1 MMHLCNLFDYAVI
14 APEDYY
20 KSIQKLQKL
29 LSNYDE
35 GRKVIIEAREQQL
48 DYWDTI
54 GSKKQIQ
61 LLEQQKKIQES
72 AKGPTTAG
80 EKPTTPTKTTTEK
93 TNKKETK
100 SKHEDEKLH
109 TAVVNLKN
117 SKNSVTNSTNRK
129 REAVQNKEDKVIIKR
144 RRSTLRGNEA
154 TVFFCLEKIH

>member
-14 APEDYY
+14 APEDFY

-35 GRKVIIEAREQQL
+35 GRKVITEAREQQL
-48 DYWDTI
+48 DYWDKV

-72 AKGPTTAG
+72 AKGPATAG
-80 EKPTTPTKTTTEK
+80 EKTTPTEK

-100 SKHEDEKLH
+100 PKHEDEKLH

-117 SKNSVTNSTNRK
+117 SKNSVTNSSNKK
-129 REAVQNKEDKVIIKR
+129 RDAAQNKEDKVIIKR
-144 RRSTLRGNEA
+144 RRSTLRGNEII
-154 TVFFCLEKIH
+154 FF